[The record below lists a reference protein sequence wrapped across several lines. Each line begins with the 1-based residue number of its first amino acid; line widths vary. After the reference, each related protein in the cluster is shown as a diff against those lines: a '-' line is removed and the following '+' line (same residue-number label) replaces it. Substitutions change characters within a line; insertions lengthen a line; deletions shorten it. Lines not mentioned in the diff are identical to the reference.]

1 MITVYEGAEVFLN
14 IIVKLYAEHGITIDK
29 DDAMFDAMITAKP
42 VSTYEAN
49 VFAIHGKK
57 KTLKDISVPVRCVY
71 DYVIDKLYPLYNKY
85 TATSY
90 ILMARAAELQQK
102 KTISIFTVFH
112 SMFKEE
118 VDMDILE
125 FIQDPSGAG
134 RKYASLFI
142 GVNIARFNY
151 S

>member
-1 MITVYEGAEVFLN
+1 MIRLYQGTEVFIDL
-14 IIVKLYAEHGITIDK
+14 IVKLYAEHGITIDN
-29 DDAMFDAMITAKP
+29 DDAVFDALINAEP
-42 VSTYEAN
+42 ISIYEAS
-49 VFAIHGKK
+49 VFARSGKVK
-57 KTLKDISVPVRCVY
+57 VYDVSVPVRCVY
-71 DYVIDKLYPLYNKY
+71 EWIIDKLYPSHNKY
-85 TATSY
+85 TAMSY
-90 ILMARAAELQQK
+90 ILMSRASQLQQK

-112 SMFKEE
+112 SILKEE

-142 GVNIARFNY
+142 GVNINKFKY